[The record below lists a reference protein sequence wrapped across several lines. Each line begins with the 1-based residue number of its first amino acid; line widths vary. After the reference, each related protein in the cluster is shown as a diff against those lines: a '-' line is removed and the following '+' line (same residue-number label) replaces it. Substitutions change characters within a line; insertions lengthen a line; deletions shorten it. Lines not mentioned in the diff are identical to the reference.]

1 MQIWKEKRWITLYAV
16 ALLLMIFVLAVID
29 VRLSEHAQ
37 QTFQMFPYIISM
49 TIIYP
54 LFGMLLGTSHILN
67 EHKKRGKW
75 KLNLGKILVIGLPA
89 FFLSYYTVL
98 VFSIDAPLHFLS
110 IPGGFFNKMML
121 SGSTM
126 HFFQILLGYTIL
138 TSFYKE
144 ERKDHL
150 NVS

>member
-89 FFLSYYTVL
+89 FFLRLLYY
-98 VFSIDAPLHFLS
+98 SC
-110 IPGGFFNKMML
+110 FFNRC
-121 SGSTM
+121 SSA
-126 HFFQILLGYTIL
+126 FFVVRP
-138 TSFYKE
+138 YKY
-144 ERKDHL
+144 KT
-150 NVS
+150 